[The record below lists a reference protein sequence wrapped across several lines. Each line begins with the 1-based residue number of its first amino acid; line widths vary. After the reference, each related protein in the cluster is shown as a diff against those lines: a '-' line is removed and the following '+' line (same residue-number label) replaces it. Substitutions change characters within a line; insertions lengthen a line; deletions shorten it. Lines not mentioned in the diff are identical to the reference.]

1 MIIHEHVSTLV
12 PGALC
17 TGRCQFSA
25 EVMLFACE
33 VVQYCIFDVAAVVSQ
48 CASCGFHTIKDKV
61 HAMNFIHIIP
71 VLSLVIQTS
80 ESGQLLSFRMMSLFG
95 LCPCKMKASVWIPI
109 FSKHV
114 SSSLLSRPGGY
125 IVFVASSIPLRGF
138 DCVKIMHMRGISL
151 RSCTSQEHVFPPAC
165 LEHPRPTFQIKS
177 PCPHVIL
184 GPMPERNRPW
194 KCREALH
201 GLTLKQ
207 WDIAFSIYVMTNLKT
222 KVALDYCLMNGAGDA
237 ETCKAVLERRYLA
250 ESIKTIN
257 DIQDAGH
264 DWMGTRASMQG
275 WLVEYSLN
283 KWIQRMN
290 DKAGV
295 APSFASVWEKYTAL
309 RAKKALPPEGY
320 NTEKARNIWVRR
332 FMSRWACVRRSLVTH
347 ETGCSTEVVTQVF
360 SHENEVTSISN

>member
-1 MIIHEHVSTLV
+1 MCVHWYPEHCAQVDVSSVHEVI
-12 PGALC
+12 
-17 TGRCQFSA
+17 
-25 EVMLFACE
+25 LFACE

-48 CASCGFHTIKDKV
+48 YASCGFHTIKDRV
-61 HAMNFIHIIP
+61 QTMNFIHSLP
-71 VLSLVIQTS
+71 VWSLVSQTS
-80 ESGQLLSFRMMSLFG
+80 ESGQLLPIPMMPLFG
-95 LCPCKMKASVWIPI
+95 LCTCKMKASVWIPNL
-109 FSKHV
+109 SKHV
-114 SSSLLSRPGGY
+114 SISLLSSPGGY
-125 IVFVASSIPLRGF
+125 ICFVASSKSLWGL
-138 DCVKIMHMRGISL
+138 DCEKIMHMRNISL
-151 RSCTSQEHVFPPAC
+151 MSYTSQSHVFPPAC
-165 LEHPRPTFQIKS
+165 VNHSRPTFQIKS
-177 PCPHVIL
+177 PCPHMIL
-184 GPMPERNRPW
+184 GAMSERKRPW

-207 WDIAFSIYVMTNLKT
+207 WDIAFSIYVWTDLKT

-237 ETCKAVLERRYLA
+237 DKCKAVLERRYLA
-250 ESIKTIN
+250 ESIETIN

-264 DWMGTRASMQG
+264 DWMGTRAWMQG

-320 NTEKARNIWVRR
+320 NKEKARNTWVRR
-332 FMSRWACVRRSLVTH
+332 FMSRWACVRRSLMTH

-360 SHENEVTSISN
+360 RHENEVTSISY